1 MKSLSPAFQA
11 HLDSGTTTLCQC
23 WKLTRRDGIVM
34 GFTDHDR
41 DLSFNDTL
49 FEAAAGFT
57 ASALAS
63 SAGLAVDNLDVLG
76 ALSSDHLEEGDLA
89 AGLYDD
95 ADIEIWRVNWQN
107 PDQRVLMR
115 KGNLG
120 EISRGPT
127 GFTAEVR
134 GLSHRLNQPTGR
146 LYQYAC
152 DADLG
157 DARCGVTL
165 SDSAFTGSGSVV
177 SVSDNREMTV
187 AGLDAYADSWFSRGL
202 LTFTSGANES
212 EVLEVK
218 RHANSGGLVILES
231 WHAPARAIEVGA
243 TLSVSA
249 GCDKQFG
256 TCRTKFG
263 NADQF
268 RGFPHIPGNDFA
280 LSYPL
285 RGNNNDGGSQ
295 A

>member
-1 MKSLSPAFQA
+1 M
-11 HLDSGTTTLCQC
+11 
-23 WKLTRRDGIVM
+23 
-34 GFTDHDR
+34 
-41 DLSFNDTL
+41 
-49 FEAAAGFT
+49 
-57 ASALAS
+57 
-63 SAGLAVDNLDVLG
+63 DNLDVLG
-76 ALSSDHLEEGDLA
+76 ALSSDHLEDGDLA

-95 ADIEIWRVNWQN
+95 AEIEIWRVNWQE

-134 GLSHRLNQPTGR
+134 GLTHRLNQPTGR

-165 SDSAFTGSGSVV
+165 SDAAFTGSGTIASVL
-177 SVSDNREMTV
+177 DNREMIVT
-187 AGLDAYADSWFSRGL
+187 GLDAYADAWFTRGL
-202 LTFTSGANES
+202 LTFTSGVNQN

-218 RHANSGGLVILES
+218 RHAKSGGNVVLEV
-231 WHAPARAIEVGA
+231 WHAPAQAIEAGV
-243 TLSVSA
+243 TLNVSA
-249 GCDKQFG
+249 GCDKQFN
-256 TCRTKFG
+256 TCRTKFA

-280 LSYPL
+280 LSYPV